1 MIPFLALPVAVALR
15 IAPVATGLL
24 AAASIALMAAM
35 TATDPVNA
43 WDGQVLRR
51 LTSAD
56 GSSPTVSDFLGV
68 TGWYAV
74 VPFYLFVLG
83 AVACALRATP
93 WSVTRSDVLAGVAAV
108 AGWALV
114 ALAAPPLLTAAVP

>member
-1 MIPFLALPVAVALR
+1 
-15 IAPVATGLL
+15 
-24 AAASIALMAAM
+24 MAAM

-43 WDGQVLRR
+43 WDGEVLRR

-56 GSSPTVSDFLGV
+56 GSAPTASDFLGV

-83 AVACALRATP
+83 AVACALRATR
-93 WSVTRSDVLAGVAAV
+93 WSVTRSDVVIGTAAI
-108 AGWALV
+108 AAWAVV
-114 ALAAPPLLTAAVP
+114 ALAAPPLLAAAVP